1 MDSARGKAVFWAR
14 LMNMR
19 EIEDRLWL
27 YKVVIKNLENETTH
41 ENWVAA
47 NDMKEA
53 IIVAEKYH
61 CDDTI
66 ILSLVAIEEMPGVLL
81 TVDPKE

>member
-1 MDSARGKAVFWAR
+1 MDSARGKAIFRALV
-14 LMNMR
+14 MNMR

-41 ENWVAA
+41 ESWVAA

-66 ILSLVAIEEMPGVLL
+66 IHLLVAIEEMPGLL
-81 TVDPKE
+81 LAVDPKE